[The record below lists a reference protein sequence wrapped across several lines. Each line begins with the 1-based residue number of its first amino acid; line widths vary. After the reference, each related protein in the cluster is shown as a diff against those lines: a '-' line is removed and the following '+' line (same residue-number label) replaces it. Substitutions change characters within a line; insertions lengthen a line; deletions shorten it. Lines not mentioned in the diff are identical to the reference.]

1 MRDQTSHLSFR
12 KANKADEALLFN
24 WANDHEVRKWSF
36 RKDLIH
42 ISDHKDWFEKKIN
55 DPDILIWIFE
65 KDFSP
70 AGMVRLE
77 KNNNEIILNY
87 LLSLESRG
95 KGMAVKMLKM
105 AIKDVMN
112 YWKNLS
118 IVAYAL
124 PGNKPSIKSLIKA
137 GFYLQNENVEK
148 MRFIYSKTEK
158 KGNRKI

>member
-1 MRDQTSHLSFR
+1 
-12 KANKADEALLFN
+12 
-24 WANDHEVRKWSF
+24 
-36 RKDLIH
+36 
-42 ISDHKDWFEKKIN
+42 
-55 DPDILIWIFE
+55 
-65 KDFSP
+65 
-70 AGMVRLE
+70 
-77 KNNNEIILNY
+77 
-87 LLSLESRG
+87 
-95 KGMAVKMLKM
+95 
-105 AIKDVMN
+105 MN